1 MAVNLLM
8 SYAYHAG
15 TDLADIRSRMPCGR
29 IMIDSGAFTAFTT
42 GKVIKFDEYADYLKN
57 SAGLWDHAV
66 TLDTIGDP
74 VATAKNT
81 TKLHRM
87 GIPVMPVFTVGG
99 KLPEFDAM
107 VRDVGY
113 VCVGGTVGMDKEQQ
127 IRRLAMLQRRAQDLG
142 GGTHALGVGSES
154 ALRRIRPYSSDA
166 SSLTYL
172 MRFGMVFYWDGK
184 KVTYVTATS
193 RHTKNPNHARDLAKH
208 GVNVSTL
215 FDGKKISREVPPEQI
230 IGKLSYAYA
239 IVDEVLRAEK
249 KVPVPTGINDDPGT
263 HLYNSMA
270 GKGLAEAVADL
281 DGQVHSGKHAHVW
294 SPYHPK
300 HTRNHCRMKETS

>member
-15 TDLADIRSRMPCGR
+15 TDLKDIRSRMPCGR

-42 GKVIKFDEYADYLKN
+42 GKVIKFSQYAEYLQDFE
-57 SAGLWDHAV
+57 GLWDHAV

-74 VATAKNT
+74 AATAKNT
-81 TKLHRM
+81 TKLHSM
-87 GIPVMPVFTVGG
+87 GIPVMPVFTVGD

-107 VRDVGY
+107 VKDVGY

-142 GGTHALGVGSES
+142 GGIHALGVGAET

-166 SSLTYL
+166 SSLAYL

-184 KVTYVTATS
+184 RVTYVTPGNHKSKDPNFA
-193 RHTKNPNHARDLAKH
+193 RHLAGH
-208 GVNVSTL
+208 GVDVRTL
-215 FDGKKISREVPPEQI
+215 FDKGKINRAVSSEEL
-230 IGKLSYAYA
+230 IGKLSYSYA
-239 IVDEVLRAEK
+239 IVDEVLKRECV
-249 KVPVPTGINDDPGT
+249 VPVPEGIDDSPGT

-270 GKGLAEAVADL
+270 GKGYAEAVADL
-281 DGQVHSGKHAHVW
+281 DQSIHRGKYAPVW
-294 SPYHPK
+294 SLYQSK
-300 HTRNHCRMKETS
+300 HIRNNCRESS